1 MRVWELLT
9 VPRLYPSWA
18 DSVLVE
24 APDRPVVAGDRI
36 VLGTGPAR
44 AMRVT
49 LVIVSLAPPRELAI
63 DVHMPLGIV
72 NHEVVRISPISERE
86 CRVTYN

>member
-1 MRVWELLT
+1 VWELLT

-44 AMRVT
+44 TMRVT
-49 LVIVSLAPPRELAI
+49 LEVVALAPPHELTL

-72 NHEVVRISPISERE
+72 NHEVVRITPISDGE